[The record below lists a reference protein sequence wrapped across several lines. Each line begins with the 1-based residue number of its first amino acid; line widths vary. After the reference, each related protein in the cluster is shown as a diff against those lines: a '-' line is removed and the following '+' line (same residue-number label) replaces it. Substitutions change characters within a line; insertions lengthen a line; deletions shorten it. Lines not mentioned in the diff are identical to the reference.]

1 MKKTIFLALAFVSSL
16 ASFSAAEDITT
27 NMVIDRNVQKDFSY
41 VTVGNGYV
49 DENAKSGS
57 LVNEGLIKAD
67 QIYIQN
73 GFLVNNGTIANH
85 EPYEDIL
92 DGDLLVMWDEDG
104 YLTNNGRIEGYV
116 RAGAGTLNL
125 TNGSYTQVVDVYA
138 GAQLFVDGNVTMEYL
153 YLDDDTELTF
163 TLDSS
168 IDLSGGLLQIYDT
181 RLVLLIDEDIEN
193 GDTSTDFGYLNCNLF
208 TNFSDDPY
216 GWGIFSDDISVTIR
230 DANGDE
236 VVRSYSS
243 LSIPEPA
250 TATLSL
256 LALAALAVRR
266 RRI

>member
-16 ASFSAAEDITT
+16 ASFSAAESITT

-138 GAQLFVDGNVTMEYL
+138 GTQLFVDGNITMEYL
-153 YLDDDTELTF
+153 YLDDDCEVTF

-168 IDLSGGLLQIYDT
+168 IDLSGGVLEIYDA
-181 RLVLLIDEDIEN
+181 RLVLLIDEEIKN
-193 GDTSTDFGYLNCNLF
+193 GDTETDFSYLNCNLF
-208 TNFSDDPY
+208 TNFSDNPY
-216 GWGIFSDDISVTIR
+216 GGGIFSDKISVTIR
-230 DANGDE
+230 DANGNE
-236 VVRSYSS
+236 ATRSYSS
-243 LSIPEPA
+243 LSVPEPA

-256 LALAALAVRR
+256 MALAAFAARR
-266 RRI
+266 RRK